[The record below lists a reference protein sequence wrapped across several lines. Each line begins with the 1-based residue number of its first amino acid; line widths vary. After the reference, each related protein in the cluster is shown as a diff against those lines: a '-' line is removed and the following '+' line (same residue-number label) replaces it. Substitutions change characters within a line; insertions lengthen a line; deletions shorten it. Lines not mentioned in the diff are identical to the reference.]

1 MGHLVVAG
9 PALSKTD
16 GAAAWAVRC
25 DCGATTARAPRS
37 HLTPAPS
44 APRRAP
50 RPPRSPELGRR
61 AALEGT
67 KMTKAE
73 MVEVAARADAAD
85 TEARKALDVYKR
97 KTRTG
102 KDLRA
107 LKMIEGILQTFEALR
122 LERAS

>member
-1 MGHLVVAG
+1 
-9 PALSKTD
+9 
-16 GAAAWAVRC
+16 
-25 DCGATTARAPRS
+25 
-37 HLTPAPS
+37 
-44 APRRAP
+44 
-50 RPPRSPELGRR
+50 
-61 AALEGT
+61 
-67 KMTKAE
+67 MTKAE